1 MIESRDLIARES
13 LAVLGRLH
21 PSRFVL
27 LGGGALRL
35 FHGSPRTSADL
46 DLHAEPRPRA
56 AELRALAAALESG
69 LAPLSLKIGSV
80 LGVRATG
87 DALEVLAKG
96 KVEVRLEFTAFARPR
111 KVEKLLVRT
120 GTPGF
125 EVVVVPVLDELL
137 FGKAA
142 ALLARPHPKG
152 RDAFDVWYLLDRGAR
167 LDEAAFRDW
176 LDWEEFDAARVAARR
191 DEFTPRRLAAD
202 LDRFLPADLRRS
214 LSETG
219 YAPILAALAKLLE
232 PFV

>member
-1 MIESRDLIARES
+1 MIELRDSIARES

-21 PSRFVL
+21 PSRFIL

-35 FHGSPRTSADL
+35 FHDSPRTSADL
-46 DLHAEPRPRA
+46 DLHAEPRPGA
-56 AELRALAAALESG
+56 AELRALAAALERG
-69 LAPLSLKIGSV
+69 LVPLSLKVGSA
-80 LGVRATG
+80 LDVRATA
-87 DALEVLAKG
+87 DALEVLAKR

-111 KVEKLLVRT
+111 KVEKLLLRT

-137 FGKAA
+137 FGKAV
-142 ALLARPHPKG
+142 ALLARRHPKG
-152 RDAFDVWYLLDRGAR
+152 RDAFDVWYLLERGAR
-167 LDEAAFRDW
+167 LDAEAFRDW
-176 LDWEEFDAARVAARR
+176 LDWEELDAVRVAARR
-191 DEFTPRRLAAD
+191 DEFTPRRLTAD

-219 YAPILAALAKLLE
+219 YSPILAALAKLLE